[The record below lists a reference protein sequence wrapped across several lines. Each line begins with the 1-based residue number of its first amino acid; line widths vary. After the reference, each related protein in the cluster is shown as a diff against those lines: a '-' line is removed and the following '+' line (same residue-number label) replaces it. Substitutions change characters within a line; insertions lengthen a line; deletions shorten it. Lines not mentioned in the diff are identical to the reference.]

1 MGQATHYLTA
11 STVTHLSRYLLLLG
25 VCLIAY
31 GYWLL
36 AVPPDALYH
45 QMLARARDGV
55 FSVMGGSGL
64 LMVWLVKR

>member
-1 MGQATHYLTA
+1 
-11 STVTHLSRYLLLLG
+11 
-25 VCLIAY
+25 LILY